1 MSGLRQIKPYLYEI
15 PKTGRMRVPGRIFA
29 TRELLESQKADE
41 AVEQVRN
48 VAHLPGIVDYSLAM
62 PDFHWGYGFP
72 IGGVAAFDL
81 DEGVLSP
88 GGIGYDINCLSG
100 DARVLHPLGY
110 TRAIRDLVEGR
121 SETPVRSLDLQRRA
135 REIPANVTAGLAD
148 RPRRSVFELVTG
160 SGRTVVATEDHPFL
174 TPWGMRPLG
183 ELRTGDRVAVIPF
196 EGVPYERP
204 SPAVL
209 LTERDLR
216 RAAASVGKT
225 DAGRGLVQALRA
237 LSPLLPLMTAHPAL
251 PPLLKLLGS
260 VWGDGSLHFQKRGG
274 RGVVSLTGRPGDLRA
289 LAVELKPWFRASRV
303 YSRHRCHLIHT
314 TYGARR
320 TRSTEHFIRFRS
332 TGLALLLRSLGLPA
346 GPKASQTWE
355 LPSWLHRLP
364 LWQQRLFLASFFGAE
379 LSSPKALE
387 HANRNF
393 GCPVLVVVKRDGH
406 VESGERFLA
415 GLSRMLERF
424 GVSSLCVSR
433 RPEQMNPDGRRSHR
447 LRLILGGSD
456 SNLLALWTRVG
467 FECNAKRSRLAAEAA
482 AYLLRK
488 RAFLAVRDRLRRR
501 ILEIR
506 AVTGW
511 SAKKILGAVAG
522 EAPPVNL
529 RFVERT
535 IYGRGEREIRASAGF
550 PTFRAWRRSW
560 VRQGLVWD
568 EVLAKTPR
576 ADVDRV
582 YDVSVDHRDHVF
594 IADGFVVHNCGVR
607 LIRTDLKKA
616 DVLPRIRDVVKDLF
630 RAIPAGVGSDGAIPT
645 PSREEGRAL
654 VVEGAKWAVDR
665 GFGTKAD
672 LDHIEDGGLY
682 PWADPGAVSDRAFA
696 RGLPQVGTLGS
707 GNHFLEVQVVDEVY
721 RKDVADH
728 FGIEPGS
735 ICYSIHSGS
744 RGFGYQICD
753 ESLKAMQQ
761 ATRDY
766 GIELPDRQLCCAPLS
781 SPEAKR
787 YLGAMACAANF
798 AWVNRQV
805 MMAIANR
812 TLARTLGVG
821 EDALGARLIYDVCH
835 NIAKFEDHGGRR
847 VCVHRKGAT
856 RAFRPGHPLLPAAYR
871 ELGQP
876 TFIPGDMGRASFL
889 LIGKPGAMSD
899 TFGSTCHGA
908 GRAHS
913 RTEMKRRTAGRDL
926 FRELEREHGVVVMGH
941 GRDSVAEEMPEAY
954 KDASLVVDVMEQA
967 GVTDKVARLR
977 PIGCIKG

>member
-29 TRELLESQKADE
+29 TRELMESQKADE

-48 VAHLPGIVDYSLAM
+48 VAHLPGIVDCSLAM

-81 DEGVLSP
+81 EEGVISP
-88 GGIGYDINCLSG
+88 GGVGYDINCLSG
-100 DARVLHPLGY
+100 DARILHPLGY
-110 TRAIRDLVEGR
+110 TRPIRELVEGGR
-121 SETPVRSLDLQRRA
+121 EAEIRSLELRRG
-135 REIPANVTAGLAD
+135 REIRANVTAGFAE
-148 RPRRSVFELVTG
+148 RPRRAAFELVTA

-174 TPWGMRPLG
+174 TPDGMRALG
-183 ELRTGDRVAVIPF
+183 GLKPGDRVAVLPF
-196 EGVPYERP
+196 EGVPYEKPP
-204 SPAVL
+204 SAIL
-209 LTERDLR
+209 AAERDLR
-216 RAAASVGKT
+216 RAAAALGKT
-225 DAGRGLVQALRA
+225 DRGRGLEQALRA
-237 LSPLLPLMTAHPAL
+237 LAPLLPLTADHPAL
-251 PPLLKLLGS
+251 PALLKLLG
-260 VWGDGSLHFQKRGG
+260 VVLGDGSLHFEKG
-274 RGVVSLTGRPGDLRA
+274 RMKGVVSLTGRPEDLRG
-289 LAVELKPWFRASRV
+289 LSRELRPWFRASRV
-303 YSRHRCHLIHT
+303 YSRHRRHRILT
-314 TYGARR
+314 TYGPRR
-320 TRSTEHFIRFRS
+320 TESTERFIRFRS
-332 TGLALLLRSLGLPA
+332 TGLALLLRALGLPA
-346 GPKASQTWE
+346 GPKSSQDWE
-355 LPSWLHRLP
+355 LPAWLHRLP
-364 LWQQRLFLASFFGAE
+364 LWQQRLFLAAYFGAE
-379 LSSPKALE
+379 LSSPRAFRKSG
-387 HANRNF
+387 HTF
-393 GCPVLVVVKRDGH
+393 GCPVAVAVKRDGF
-406 VESGERFLA
+406 VESGGRFLA

-433 RPEQMNPDGRRSHR
+433 RPEQMSPDGRRSHR
-447 LRLILGGSD
+447 LRLVLGGGD
-456 SNLLALWTRVG
+456 ANLIALWTRVG
-467 FECNAKRSRLAAEAA
+467 FECNARRARLAKEAA

-488 RAFLAVRDRLRRR
+488 RAFLETRNRLRRR

-506 AVTGW
+506 AVARW
-511 SAKKILGAVAG
+511 SAKKILAAVAG
-522 EAPPVNL
+522 EAAPVNL

-535 IYGRGEREIRASAGF
+535 IYGRGDRALRASAGF

-560 VRQGLVWD
+560 VRAGLVWE

-576 ADVDRV
+576 PDVDRV
-582 YDVSVDHRDHVF
+582 YDVRVDHRDHVF
-594 IADGFVVHNCGVR
+594 VANGFAVHNCGVR
-607 LIRTDLKKA
+607 LIRTSLKKA

-645 PSREEGRAL
+645 PSRDEGRRL
-654 VVEGAKWAVDR
+654 VLEGSRWAVDR
-665 GFGTKAD
+665 GFGTAAD

-682 PWADPGAVSDRAFA
+682 PGADPSAVSDRAFA

-707 GNHFLEVQVVDEVY
+707 GNHFLEVQVVDEIY
-721 RKDVADH
+721 RKDVADR
-728 FGIEPGS
+728 FGIEAGS
-735 ICYSIHSGS
+735 VCFSIHSGS
-744 RGFGYQICD
+744 RGFGYQVCD
-753 ESLKAMQQ
+753 DSLKTMQK
-761 ATRDY
+761 ASRDY

-805 MMAIANR
+805 MMAIAAR
-812 TLARTLGVG
+812 TLAKTLGISDG
-821 EDALGARLIYDVCH
+821 ALGARLIYDVCH
-835 NIAKFEDHGGRR
+835 NIAKFEEHGGRKL
-847 VCVHRKGAT
+847 CVHRKGAT
-856 RAFRPGHPLLPAAYR
+856 RAFGPGHPLLPAAYR
-871 ELGQP
+871 DLGQP

-926 FRELEREHGVVVMGH
+926 FREMEQAHGVVVMGH

-954 KDASLVVDVMEQA
+954 KDAGLVVDVMEQA